1 MQKPFAKWSS
11 AVRNKNWMNKWLKF
25 GISILFQY
33 LTYILAKFNTF
44 SRSWKPISKLNT
56 FSIPRGTPN
65 VINFIYKQNK
75 TWLQCSNLSA
85 AWTRLLLTWN
95 IFKKLQQRHC
105 FRKVRQ
111 AIDLA
116 HGSEH
121 DGDAL
126 ARTTSLTAFRSLNV
140 GCEDKFPLVL
150 KYRDTT
156 NRFFLVSRSVRN

>member
-11 AVRNKNWMNKWLKF
+11 AVQNKNWMNKWLKF
-25 GISILFQY
+25 GISILSQY
-33 LTYILAKFNTF
+33 LMYILVKFNTF

-56 FSIPRGTPN
+56 FSIPRVTPN
-65 VINFIYKQNK
+65 IIYFIYKQNK

-95 IFKKLQQRHC
+95 IFKKLQQRQC
-105 FRKVRQ
+105 FRNVRQ
-111 AIDLA
+111 ANDLA

-126 ARTTSLTAFRSLNV
+126 ARTTSLTTFRSLNV
-140 GCEDKFPLVL
+140 GCEDKFPQV
-150 KYRDTT
+150 
-156 NRFFLVSRSVRN
+156 VSLNIVTQPTGSS